1 MRSVASEPRVTIEG
15 GPEGLHIAIPTSRS
29 LFLVVFLGVWL
40 VGWAMGEV
48 NALTQALSGRMGLPG
63 PVLLFWLLLWTAAG
77 LAALYVWLW
86 RLAGKERVLLGAST
100 LRVKQDILGFGRS
113 RVYELRKIRR
123 LRVVPRPAGS
133 ANRDVT
139 ARISGLAGGAIEFEY
154 ENRAIQFGSSID
166 ETAARTIVER
176 MTQRYAFA
184 ESPPPA

>member
-1 MRSVASEPRVTIEG
+1 MRSVASEPRVTIAG
-15 GPEGLHIAIPTSRS
+15 GPGGLEIVIPTSRS

-48 NALTQALSGRMGLPG
+48 NALTQALSGRTGLPG

-77 LAALYVWLW
+77 LVALYVWLW
-86 RLAGKERVLLGAST
+86 RLAGKERILLGTST
-100 LRVKQDILGFGRS
+100 LRVKRDILGFGGT
-113 RVYELRKIRR
+113 RVYELRKIRG

-154 ENRAIQFGSSID
+154 ENRAIQFGFSID

-176 MTQRYAFA
+176 MRQRYAFA
-184 ESPPPA
+184 E

>member
-1 MRSVASEPRVTIEG
+1 MRSVTSEPRVTIEG
-15 GPEGLHIAIPTSRS
+15 GPEGLDIVIPSSRS

-48 NALTQALSGRMGLPG
+48 NALTEALSGRMGLPG

-77 LAALYVWLW
+77 LAALYIWLW
-86 RLAGKERVLLGAST
+86 RLAGKERILMGAST
-100 LRVKQDILGFGRS
+100 LRVKQDILGFGKT

-123 LRVVPRPAGS
+123 FRVVPQSAGS
-133 ANRDVT
+133 AHRDVT

-154 ENRAIQFGSSID
+154 ENRAIQFGFSID
-166 ETAARTIVER
+166 ETSARRIVER
-176 MTQRYAFA
+176 MTQRYTFA

>member
-15 GPEGLHIAIPTSRS
+15 GPEGLEIVIPTSRS

-48 NALTQALSGRMGLPG
+48 HALAEAVSGRMDLPG

-77 LAALYVWLW
+77 LAALYIWLW
-86 RLAGKERVLLGAST
+86 RLAGKERILMGAST
-100 LRVKQDILGFGRS
+100 LRVKQDILGFGRT

-133 ANRDVT
+133 ANRDAT

-154 ENRAIQFGSSID
+154 ENRAIQFGFAID
-166 ETAARTIVER
+166 ETAARTIVQR